1 VPPRLPPTRPSRTA
15 IAIAT
20 AGACASLGVLISPA
34 LADPDPSTPLRNA
47 LVETLRPTF
56 TWGSAP
62 PVTGAT
68 YEVLVEG
75 IGVVARTPAP
85 TRTATATVDLP
96 DDSTLVWSVR
106 IDRPGINDEEGA
118 ERTIRIGTRPA
129 PPQITGGPSGPT
141 SSATPAFSWSGS
153 RATSAWALLDAS
165 AATVQSGTSPTASGA
180 ANITQLADGAYTFRV
195 TQTNVFNVEGNPEVR
210 SFTVDTVAPPPLRIV
225 AGQPTPSTVA
235 TPAFSW
241 TGVEPGARV
250 TWRVTG
256 AGGVAVLGPAE
267 SASGGIALTRL
278 AAGSYVFEARQTDAA
293 GNPSPW
299 QAEPFAVLPSPA
311 ASPANTTTRSLPRR
325 NVRNLTPRVG
335 ARILSRR
342 PTLRWKGGPRNARL
356 YNVQLFRVASNGTRL
371 VKVHSA
377 FPRVKSY
384 RIPKRAALTRG
395 TCYVWRVW
403 PFNGRR
409 FTSVPLGV
417 SNFCVRRR

>member
-1 VPPRLPPTRPSRTA
+1 VPT
-15 IAIAT
+15 
-20 AGACASLGVLISPA
+20 V
-34 LADPDPSTPLRNA
+34 
-47 LVETLRPTF
+47 RPTF
-56 TWGSAP
+56 SWTPGNFTS
-62 PVTGAT
+62 GAR
-68 YEVLVEG
+68 YEVRVQG
-75 IGVVARTPAP
+75 IGLVAETSAG
-85 TRTATATVDLP
+85 TTSATSAVDLP
-96 DDSTLVWSVR
+96 DDSTLVWLVR
-106 IDRPGINDEEGA
+106 IDRPESSPLNDETSA
-118 ERTIRIGTRPA
+118 QRTIRIGTRPA
-129 PPQITGGPSGPT
+129 PPQITAGPSGPT

-153 RATSAWALLDAS
+153 RATSTWALLDAS

-210 SFTVDTVAPPPLRIV
+210 SFTVDTVAPPALRIV